1 MIESLSVTN
10 FYCFKERTTM
20 LFTAK
25 KERNRVL
32 DNEFCGFST
41 KNKVNILKLVYLLG
55 NNGSG
60 KSKMLSAFS
69 ALKYLVANIRERDD
83 ELLRHKPFAFDEDC
97 LNKPSCIELV
107 YHIDDRR
114 FLYTIEWDRNAIYN
128 EQLKE
133 IKGKHEIELVHR
145 WYDADKELVMID
157 FMPKMQ
163 VSDNEA
169 YIIKTT
175 LLKNNSLISTIA
187 KTNISHALL
196 KSQFTF
202 FTKGIEIVDLDDVDL
217 SEQLPDEKSEY
228 DKHLKRIICS
238 FLRSVDTN
246 IMSYE
251 KLKVDV
257 EYPAELLQRLKS
269 LPDNEQLELRT
280 WLRMDEDKHIINTF
294 HRLDKNLG
302 GRRGRLPL
310 SEQSEG
316 TKEILRLLL
325 VLNDAIENK
334 KTIIIDDY
342 SSAIQRN
349 TLNQLLK
356 FFIGATQDAQII
368 ISTQDYS
375 LLDFDIIRRD
385 SIRFLVKN
393 DDAEAHVESINLSLL
408 HKNSSLHHYVSK
420 MNIYK
425 QLPEMNEQLF
435 DELLSLYKTIH

>member
-10 FYCFKERTTM
+10 FYCFKERTTI

-25 KERNRVL
+25 KERNRIL
-32 DNEFCGFST
+32 DNEFCGFAT
-41 KNKVNILKLVYLLG
+41 KNKTNILKLIYLLG

-60 KSKMLSAFS
+60 KSKILSAFG
-69 ALKYLVANIRERDD
+69 ALKYLITNIRERDD
-83 ELLRHKPFAFDEDC
+83 EILRHKPFAFDEES
-97 LNKPSCIELV
+97 LLKPSAIELI

-114 FLYTIEWDRNAIYN
+114 FMYIIEWDRNAIYC
-128 EQLKE
+128 ERLKE
-133 IKGKHEIELVHR
+133 IKGKSEIDLFHR
-145 WYDADKELVMID
+145 WYDAEKELVMID

-163 VSDNEA
+163 ISDNEA

-187 KTNISHALL
+187 KTNISHSLL